1 MQIESI
7 QTKRLRGER
16 VRQSLWQHWLTI
28 GSNERVMATMGGVWD
43 DNKARRKMQQNCQQW
58 KLYGHGQWL
67 FFDRQTNE
75 FVGRG
80 GIRKVQVDNNNEV
93 ELGYALM
100 PQFWGRG
107 LAVEI
112 GRKAL
117 SIALNLFNY
126 PSVVCYTLVNNQ
138 RSQRV
143 IEKLGFLFEREILLA
158 NRPHVFYRYL
168 NPNRLTTLNAN

>member
-16 VRQSLWQHWLTI
+16 VKRSFWQHWLAI
-28 GSNERVMATMGGVWD
+28 GSNSQVMATMGGVWND
-43 DNKARRKMQQNCQQW
+43 SKAQQKMQQNCRQW
-58 KLYGHGQWL
+58 ELYGHGQWL
-67 FFDRQTNE
+67 FFERQTNE

-80 GIRKVQVDNNNEV
+80 GIRKVRVNNNDEV

-117 SIALNLFNY
+117 SIAFNLFNY
-126 PSVVCYTLVNNQ
+126 QSVVCYTLVDNQ
-138 RSQRV
+138 KSQRV
-143 IEKLGFLFEREILLA
+143 MQKLGFF
-158 NRPHVFYRYL
+158 V
-168 NPNRLTTLNAN
+168 

>member
-1 MQIESI
+1 MQIRSI

-16 VRQSLWQHWLTI
+16 VRQSCLQHWLKI
-28 GSNERVMATMGGVWD
+28 GCNETVMATMGGVWND
-43 DNKARRKMQQNCQQW
+43 SKAHQKMQQNCRQW
-58 KLYGHGQWL
+58 ELYGHGQWL
-67 FFDRQTNE
+67 FFAKQTNE

-80 GIRKVQVDNNNEV
+80 GIRKVRVNNNDEV

-100 PQFWGRG
+100 PSFWGQG

-117 SIALNLFNY
+117 TIAFDLFNY
-126 PSVVCYTLVNNQ
+126 SSVVCYTQVSNQ

-143 IEKLGFLFEREILLA
+143 MQKLDFSFEREILLA
-158 NRPHVFYRYL
+158 DRPHVFYRYL
-168 NPNRLTTLNAN
+168 NPNRITASNTN